1 MFTGLI
7 AELGSIR
14 RVQRGPLGARFDLGC
29 AFAGLT
35 LGESVATDGVCLT
48 VAQLVPGGFLC
59 DASAETLAKT
69 TLGSAAMGKPVHL
82 ERALRLGDRLGGHL
96 VSGHVDGVGKLISTE
111 PLGEALEVVLEV
123 PERLAPFLAPKGSI
137 TVDGVSLTVNG
148 ARGTRFDV
156 VLVQYTRAAT
166 HLDRGPLGRGV
177 NLEVDLL
184 AKYVAR
190 LLGRPGV
197 DGLAA
202 EEGDPATKGG
212 DPAMLDLLSR
222 SGYL

>member
-1 MFTGLI
+1 MFTGLV

-14 RVQRGPLGARFDLGC
+14 RVERGALGARFDIGC
-29 AFAGLT
+29 AFASLE
-35 LGESVATDGVCLT
+35 LGESIATDGVCLT
-48 VAQLVPGGFLC
+48 VTQLSSGGFLC
-59 DASAETLAKT
+59 DASAETLART
-69 TLGSAAMGKPVHL
+69 TLSGAVVGQPVHL

-96 VSGHVDGVGKLISTE
+96 VSGHIDGVGKLVATE
-111 PLGEALEVVLEV
+111 PLGEALKVVLEV

-148 ARGTRFDV
+148 AQGARFDV
-156 VLVQYTRAAT
+156 VLVQYTRGAT
-166 HLDRGPLGRGV
+166 HLDRGPLGRAV

-184 AKYVAR
+184 AKYVSR

-197 DGLAA
+197 DGLPSELPAGT
-202 EEGDPATKGG
+202 GDAG
-212 DPAMLDLLSR
+212 MLDLLSR

>member
-1 MFTGLI
+1 MFTGLV

-14 RVQRGPLGARFDLGC
+14 RVQRGALGARFDIAC
-29 AFAGLT
+29 SFAGLA

-48 VAQLVPGGFLC
+48 VAELVPGGFLC
-59 DASAETLAKT
+59 DASAETLSKT
-69 TLGSAAMGKPVHL
+69 TLSAASAGKPVHL

-96 VSGHVDGVGKLISTE
+96 VSGHVDGVGKLLATE
-111 PLGEALEVVLEV
+111 PLGEALKVVLEV

-148 ARGTRFDV
+148 AQGTRFDV
-156 VLVQYTRAAT
+156 VLVQFTRGAT
-166 HLDRGPLGRGV
+166 HLDRGPLGKSV
-177 NLEVDLL
+177 NLEVDVL

-190 LLGRPGV
+190 LFGRPGV
-197 DGLAA
+197 DGLPASD
-202 EEGDPATKGG
+202 EGGSAKTG
-212 DPAMLDLLSR
+212 DAAMLDLLSR